1 MKPGFAM
8 VNFFVEAVVTIRLTE
23 RIEYVS
29 NLIENEVIMNN
40 KFDMV
45 PFLPKAMA
53 VIESF
58 FSTLNEIPEPCPD
71 LNCQH
76 SLDKKVA
83 MANHAYINMNQ
94 LSSLIQKI
102 PDLRGITAGFPVL
115 THNQAEFMYG
125 ITFAKLLKVTLVTLR
140 IPPNIHVSRR

>member
-1 MKPGFAM
+1 MAT
-8 VNFFVEAVVTIRLTE
+8 FFVEAVVTIRLTE

-53 VIESF
+53 VIGSF

-76 SLDKKVA
+76 SLDKKSC
-83 MANHAYINMNQ
+83 HSKTR
-94 LSSLIQKI
+94 LHKS
-102 PDLRGITAGFPVL
+102 
-115 THNQAEFMYG
+115 
-125 ITFAKLLKVTLVTLR
+125 
-140 IPPNIHVSRR
+140 